1 MEISSEDFIHNK
13 YPLKLVETYYKIQ
26 KIIGKGAF
34 GIVYKAFE
42 LCSGRIV
49 AIKQIPV
56 DSENRKYVIK
66 EIELLKNLEHPN
78 IVKYYNYLKEDN
90 HIYIIMEYLEGC
102 TLKEYI
108 KENAENIT
116 EDIARGII
124 KQLLNALSYLHY
136 SCDVCHRDIK
146 PENIMFT
153 EKNDISH
160 IKLLDFG
167 LSSDSFESKL
177 KMQNCGTLTYMAPE
191 QISSLTYSKA
201 VDIWSVGIILYML
214 LNKGKNPFYKK
225 GDSTNV
231 LINNINKN
239 EIEFDLEN
247 CPISAIGRHLIYKL
261 LDKNPSYRYSARL
274 ALNHPW
280 ITLNKFDKIPMTLYD
295 KIIEDENVIKLNML
309 LFISSFML
317 YYKKHFLIIK
327 NDKNNNNKPKV
338 KNFLSKS
345 NNNEIC
351 KNNLNESLDDY
362 ERDVLKSNK
371 IYEEK
376 FKENRE
382 NMFLP
387 KCKTSKEVNKYLLKI
402 HKSKFDNENKKN
414 EDSDN
419 NNEKEVNLEM
429 YSDKDSENEIID
441 IDDKK
446 INEIKKE
453 KESSKQFDSIS
464 IRTQVPKKSI
474 LKKSTV
480 NISPTNLKYN
490 NNKNNQFLNESPDV
504 HSHFK
509 RYDQRLS
516 NKLITFRLAIESK
529 DIEPKNKQ
537 NQKSII
543 QKPIKL
549 QSIKNSNEIIN
560 KSKSYKLLNK
570 NSDANNNQKE
580 FDNLVTKTSKST
592 KNIERI
598 QKDKKFSSTEKINRN
613 SKNDI
618 KVSYSMDIKLNKI
631 NENNNKKKINYKPIK
646 IKDDYDDIESKLNN
660 NLLSTKSKIFPKKK
674 LSGSYLTSIKKTKN
688 SSVDKS
694 QFIQPKRLFQNNAI
708 LPPIQNK

>member
-1 MEISSEDFIHNK
+1 
-13 YPLKLVETYYKIQ
+13 
-26 KIIGKGAF
+26 
-34 GIVYKAFE
+34 
-42 LCSGRIV
+42 
-49 AIKQIPV
+49 
-56 DSENRKYVIK
+56 
-66 EIELLKNLEHPN
+66 
-78 IVKYYNYLKEDN
+78 
-90 HIYIIMEYLEGC
+90 
-102 TLKEYI
+102 
-108 KENAENIT
+108 
-116 EDIARGII
+116 
-124 KQLLNALSYLHY
+124 
-136 SCDVCHRDIK
+136 
-146 PENIMFT
+146 
-153 EKNDISH
+153 
-160 IKLLDFG
+160 
-167 LSSDSFESKL
+167 
-177 KMQNCGTLTYMAPE
+177 
-191 QISSLTYSKA
+191 
-201 VDIWSVGIILYML
+201 
-214 LNKGKNPFYKK
+214 
-225 GDSTNV
+225 
-231 LINNINKN
+231 
-239 EIEFDLEN
+239 
-247 CPISAIGRHLIYKL
+247 
-261 LDKNPSYRYSARL
+261 
-274 ALNHPW
+274 
-280 ITLNKFDKIPMTLYD
+280 
-295 KIIEDENVIKLNML
+295 ML

-537 NQKSII
+537 NQKS
-543 QKPIKL
+543 
-549 QSIKNSNEIIN
+549 
-560 KSKSYKLLNK
+560 
-570 NSDANNNQKE
+570 
-580 FDNLVTKTSKST
+580 
-592 KNIERI
+592 
-598 QKDKKFSSTEKINRN
+598 
-613 SKNDI
+613 
-618 KVSYSMDIKLNKI
+618 KI
-631 NENNNKKKINYKPIK
+631 NENRSKNSLEKAKITINKK
-646 IKDDYDDIESKLNN
+646 
-660 NLLSTKSKIFPKKK
+660 
-674 LSGSYLTSIKKTKN
+674 
-688 SSVDKS
+688 
-694 QFIQPKRLFQNNAI
+694 Q
-708 LPPIQNK
+708 